1 MRVLHFVDNFTKPTE
16 TFIKRYVQKALQFA
30 DVAIAS
36 FDFYDVPADLE
47 EKVTLYKLDNPQFS
61 RKTVSGLKRY
71 AAEKLTGEK
80 IWYRQFNEAIQNF
93 KPDVIHCHF
102 GPMGVE
108 MMEFNKKYKVKVP
121 YATTIYAY
129 DITSLPLLNPKY
141 RESLPALWADGS
153 AFFAEGP
160 ALAKKFYAYGC
171 PVEKCM
177 INPLLIPI
185 DDYPRKT
192 TYRDA
197 ADPIKFLFIGRFVE
211 KKGFHVFLKVI
222 AGLRDKIPP
231 FTLDIVGS
239 GPMQE
244 AYEQLVAEYQLEPLI
259 KWHGLVKHQDIIPMI
274 KDFDF
279 LVHPSLT
286 AKDGDDEGGSATII
300 IEAEAVGLPI
310 ITTTHADIPYV
321 MGYDDFM
328 AKEDDMPSLAD
339 AIIKIVNCQNMSHYA
354 QLGRE
359 KILAQHNLEHNN
371 IYEAN
376 VKGIIEQK

>member
-1 MRVLHFVDNFTKPTE
+1 
-16 TFIKRYVQKALQFA
+16 
-30 DVAIAS
+30 
-36 FDFYDVPADLE
+36 
-47 EKVTLYKLDNPQFS
+47 
-61 RKTVSGLKRY
+61 
-71 AAEKLTGEK
+71 
-80 IWYRQFNEAIQNF
+80 
-93 KPDVIHCHF
+93 
-102 GPMGVE
+102 
-108 MMEFNKKYKVKVP
+108 
-121 YATTIYAY
+121 
-129 DITSLPLLNPKY
+129 
-141 RESLPALWADGS
+141 
-153 AFFAEGP
+153 
-160 ALAKKFYAYGC
+160 
-171 PVEKCM
+171 M

-185 DDYPRKT
+185 DDYPQKT
-192 TYRDA
+192 SYRGV

-222 AGLRDKIPP
+222 AGLLDKIPP
-231 FTLDIVGS
+231 FTLAIVGS

-244 AYEQLVAEYQLEPLI
+244 TYEQLVAEYQLEPFI

-328 AKEDDMPSLAD
+328 AKEDDIPSLAE
-339 AIIKIVNCQNMSHYA
+339 AIINIVNCQNIVHYA

-371 IYEAN
+371 IYEGN
-376 VKGIIEQK
+376 VKRIIEQK